1 MLSVRDRGD
10 VFLLRLPCV
19 ILIIG
24 LSSNSLALVDS
35 VLLTLLGLRYFLL
48 VSLLL
53 IVVLTVVE
61 IVVLPLS
68 LYLGLGTEFAEAFSV
83 LDLDVGGV
91 YLLDPLRRELLESL
105 LLNVEVSAGGA
116 STCSTDSSSATRL
129 TGLVLDRTR
138 PRNGLDGRV
147 EFRDVILTLDLFD
160 EGALVV
166 VVVVVASDELTLRL
180 VNPNGRGC
188 ETAAIVDLLAD
199 AIVALVVVDV
209 VDEVVAGRVVSKIS
223 VAESSTSFTE
233 SVMESGLST
242 LGLTLIDGFSGGST
256 LITVKTSVEVEA
268 VVVGVVDA
276 KVVVLAVVLDC
287 PSESSSS
294 LVGEVVISS
303 EDTLD
308 KFSDVVVFEVVPLNL
323 CTLLYLKDFG
333 NNVNRIARRNVLLLK
348 RNVVYRNLE
357 SIVGEPLFF
366 SVDRSTPAESPPFS
380 EFLKL
385 VITKSYNKYF
395 M

>member
-48 VSLLL
+48 VSLLP

-91 YLLDPLRRELLESL
+91 YLLDPLRRELLGSL

-166 VVVVVASDELTLRL
+166 VVVVVASDELNLRL
-180 VNPNGRGC
+180 VKPNGRGC
-188 ETAAIVDLLAD
+188 ETVAIVDLLAD
-199 AIVALVVVDV
+199 AIVVFVV

-233 SVMESGLST
+233 SAMESGLST

-294 LVGEVVISS
+294 VVGEVVISS

-333 NNVNRIARRNVLLLK
+333 NNVNRIARRNVL
-348 RNVVYRNLE
+348 R
-357 SIVGEPLFF
+357 
-366 SVDRSTPAESPPFS
+366 
-380 EFLKL
+380 
-385 VITKSYNKYF
+385 
-395 M
+395 